1 MRPKSPKLLD
11 DIGIAAEFIF
21 AFIDGKSFSD
31 YERDMLVWSAVERQ
45 FTIIGEAL
53 TRLRSADPDV
63 PNEITEHQKIIG
75 FRHRL
80 AHGYD
85 EDIDDVEVWQSSN
98 RRFQSSKPR
107 SEGFW
112 RQLTSHNKAG
122 GAIPRPLCRC

>member
-31 YERDMLVWSAVERQ
+31 YERDMLVRSAVERQ

-53 TRLRSADPDV
+53 TRLRSADPGV
-63 PNEITEHQKIIG
+63 LNEITEHQKIIG

-85 EDIDDVEVWQSSN
+85 EDIDNAEVWRIIQSSLP
-98 RRFQSSKPR
+98 KLH
-107 SEGFW
+107 SEVRG
-112 RQLTSHNKAG
+112 LLA
-122 GAIPRPLCRC
+122 AIEEP

>member
-11 DIGIAAEFIF
+11 DVGIAAELIF

-31 YERDMLVWSAVERQ
+31 YERDMLVRSAVERQ

-53 TRLRSADPDV
+53 TRLRSADPGV
-63 PNEITEHQKIIG
+63 LNEITEHQKIIG

-85 EDIDDVEVWQSSN
+85 EDIDNAEVWRIIQSSLP
-98 RRFQSSKPR
+98 KLH
-107 SEGFW
+107 SEVRG
-112 RQLTSHNKAG
+112 LLA
-122 GAIPRPLCRC
+122 AIEEP